1 MCEELNREGWK
12 REVLGYGERPRAPQT
27 RVIDQY
33 PAPPEPWHK
42 TPWGIVIL
50 GLVVAVAGGL
60 LGHLAKTLLFANAQ

>member
-42 TPWGIVIL
+42 TPLGIIALTVVAGLVLAVLKNLL
-50 GLVVAVAGGL
+50 GL
-60 LGHLAKTLLFANAQ
+60 